1 MEGPGGR
8 KDNVKPLVPQA
19 SVRGLGKMTGAAAG
33 RTQSKQLGD
42 NAICLQVKSRCLL
55 YKRQEDREVDGKWG
69 DSLQGVLAEPLR

>member
-1 MEGPGGR
+1 
-8 KDNVKPLVPQA
+8 
-19 SVRGLGKMTGAAAG
+19 MTGAAAG